1 LKKVLIAAA
10 TCLFFLLLGVLL
22 FLILSFRLSL
32 PKEKGEITVAGLTSA
47 VKVVR
52 DRFGV
57 PHVFAPTDQDLFFA
71 VGYIHAQDRMW
82 QMELFRRAGFGRLS
96 EIFGAQTVEQ
106 DKYLRN
112 LGFKDAALK
121 DYENLTADIKEALI
135 AYSNGVNA
143 WMSAKKLDW
152 PPEFLLLRHRPEP
165 WGVLDSLVIK
175 EILALTLCTDYRSEL
190 ARAKLVEKVGRERAL
205 QILEEDVERPP
216 VKEIT
221 EEFSGS
227 ELAKLFFSAAS
238 RGSNNWVVAG
248 SRTESGRPLLANDPH
263 LDITLPPIWY
273 EIHLSSPGFNVVGV
287 SFPGEPLVVIGHNAA
302 IAWGVT
308 NSGADVQDIYI
319 EKLNDA
325 QDAYLDGDGWKPLL
339 KKEES
344 IRVRGRKE
352 PEKMDLLWTARGPLL
367 SSAGAEAGASF
378 SLRWTIQEGGRIFK
392 SLYLLDKAQN
402 WEQFR
407 RALELW
413 DVPSQNFV
421 YADVAGNIGY
431 YLSGRIP
438 RRDKATALFPV
449 PGWEAKNQWT
459 AYLDEEQKPHAFNP
473 ESGYIVTANNK
484 IVPTDYPFYISC
496 DFDAPFRA
504 RRIEELILGRAK
516 HSVDS
521 FRIIQNDVL
530 SKRAEL
536 FLPYIRRLQPAEEN
550 ARQACGL
557 LSRWNGQMDAG
568 PEAALF
574 SVFMNILQE
583 QTFEDELGEG
593 FQDFRRLFNRKQSGL
608 LRILD
613 DPTSSWFDR
622 QETSKHEN
630 RDDIFTVS
638 LEKAYRWLEKKY
650 GPPDKWDWA
659 KIHAL
664 KFLHALGRVPVFF
677 FFNRG
682 PFPLDGDSF
691 CIKAS
696 FSGGLSGGFAATGG
710 VSFRQ
715 IIDLA
720 DFSRSICV
728 LTSGQSGHF
737 LSRHYDDQISLW
749 LKGEYRPMLFSSDD
763 IEANAEAV
771 LVLKPSSEKK

>member
-1 LKKVLIAAA
+1 MKKLLIAAA
-10 TCLFFLLLGVLL
+10 TCLLSLLLGVLL

-32 PKEKGEITVAGLTSA
+32 PKENGEIAVSGLTSA

-57 PHVFAPTDQDLFFA
+57 PHVFAPTDLDLFFA
-71 VGYIHAQDRMW
+71 VGYVQAQDRMW

-96 EIFGAQTVEQ
+96 EIFGSKTLET
-106 DKYLRN
+106 DRFLRN
-112 LGFKDAALK
+112 LGFREAALK
-121 DYENLTADIKEALI
+121 DYENLRADVKEALI
-135 AYSNGVNA
+135 AYSKGVNA
-143 WMSAKKLDW
+143 WMSTKKLDW
-152 PPEFLLLRHRPEP
+152 PPEFLLLRYRPEP

-175 EILALTLCTDYRSEL
+175 EIQALTLCTDYPSEL
-190 ARAKLVEKVGRERAL
+190 ARAELVKKVGRERAL
-205 QILEEDVERPP
+205 QILEEDIEGPSR
-216 VKEIT
+216 EGT
-221 EEFSGS
+221 AEGLSALQ
-227 ELAKLFFSAAS
+227 LARLFFSSAS

-263 LDITLPPIWY
+263 LEITLPPVWY
-273 EIHLSSPGFNVVGV
+273 EIHLNSPGFNVVGV
-287 SFPGEPLVVIGHNAA
+287 SFPGEPLVVIGHNTA

-319 EKLNDA
+319 EKLNEARDS
-325 QDAYLDGDGWKPLL
+325 YFDGDGWKSLL
-339 KKEES
+339 KKEEI
-344 IRVRGRKE
+344 IRVRGRKR
-352 PEKMDLLWTARGPLL
+352 PEKMDVLWTARGPLL
-367 SSAGAEAGASF
+367 SSAGAEDGSSF
-378 SLRWTIQEGGRIFK
+378 SLRWTIQEGGRIFE
-392 SLYLLDKAQN
+392 SLYLLNRAQN
-402 WEQFR
+402 WEEFC
-407 RALELW
+407 RAIELW

-421 YADVAGNIGY
+421 YADVDGNTGL

-438 RRDKATALFPV
+438 RRDKAAALFPV
-449 PGWEAKNQWT
+449 PGWEEKNQWT
-459 AYLDEEQKPHAFNP
+459 GYLDEKQKPNVLNP
-473 ESGYIVTANNK
+473 GSGYIITANNK
-484 IVPTDYPFYISC
+484 IVPADYSFYISC
-496 DFDAPFRA
+496 DFDVPFRA
-504 RRIEELILGRAK
+504 KRIEELIVGRAK

-530 SKRAEL
+530 SRRAEL
-536 FLPYIRRLQPAEEN
+536 FLAYIRRLQPAGEK
-550 ARQACGL
+550 ARKARDL
-557 LSRWNGQMDAG
+557 LSSWNGQMDAG

-583 QTFEDELGEG
+583 QTFEDELGEE

-613 DPTSSWFDR
+613 DPTSPWFDR
-622 QETSKHEN
+622 QETRENEN

-638 LEKAYRWLEKKY
+638 LDKAYRWLEKKC

-659 KIHAL
+659 KIHRL
-664 KFLHALGRVPVFF
+664 KFSHALGRVPVFF

-682 PFPLDGDSF
+682 PFPLDGDPF

-696 FSGGLSGGFAATGG
+696 SSGDFSGDFAAAAG

-720 DFSRSICV
+720 DFRRSVCV

-749 LKGEYRPMLFSSDD
+749 LKGEYRPMLFSSED

>member
-10 TCLFFLLLGVLL
+10 TSLVFLFLGVLL
-22 FLILSFRLSL
+22 FLISSFRLSL
-32 PKEKGEITVAGLTSA
+32 PKEKGEIAVPGLTST

-57 PHVFAPTDQDLFFA
+57 PHVFAPADLDLFFA
-71 VGYIHAQDRMW
+71 IGYIQAQDRMW

-96 EIFGAQTVEQ
+96 EIFGAQTLEN
-106 DKYLRN
+106 DRFLRN
-112 LGFKDAALK
+112 LGFREAALK
-121 DYENLTADIKEALI
+121 DYENLSAEVKEALV
-135 AYSNGVNA
+135 AYSQGVNA
-143 WMSAKKLDW
+143 WMSTRRLDW
-152 PPEFLLLRHRPEP
+152 PPEFLLLRYRPEP

-175 EILALTLCTDYRSEL
+175 EIQALTLCTDYRSEL
-190 ARAKLVEKVGRERAL
+190 ARAKLAKKVGRERAL
-205 QILEEDVERPP
+205 QILEEDAEGPSG
-216 VKEIT
+216 EGIT
-221 EEFSGS
+221 EEFPGLQ
-227 ELAKLFFSAAS
+227 LARLFFSSAS
-238 RGSNNWVVAG
+238 RGSNNWAVAG
-248 SRTESGRPLLANDPH
+248 NRTESGRPLLANDPH
-263 LDITLPPIWY
+263 LDITLPPVWY
-273 EIHLSSPGFNVVGV
+273 EIHLSSPGFNVVGA
-287 SFPGEPLVVIGHNAA
+287 SFPGAPLVIIGHNAA

-325 QDAYLDGDGWKPLL
+325 RDSYFDGNGWKPLL
-339 KKEES
+339 KKEEN

-352 PEKMDLLWTARGPLL
+352 PDKMDVLWTACGPLL
-367 SSAGAEAGASF
+367 SLAGTEDGTSY
-378 SLRWTIQEGGRIFK
+378 SLRWTIQEGGRIFE
-392 SLYLLDKAQN
+392 SLYLLNRAQN
-402 WEQFR
+402 WEEFC

-431 YLSGRIP
+431 YLSGRMP
-438 RRDKATALFPV
+438 RRAKAAALFPV
-449 PGWEAKNQWT
+449 PGWEEKNQWT
-459 AYLDEEQKPHAFNP
+459 GYLDEEQKPHIFNP

-484 IVPTDYPFYISC
+484 IVPADYSFYISC
-496 DFDAPFRA
+496 DFDVPFRA

-521 FRIIQNDVL
+521 FRIIQNDVF

-536 FLPYIRRLQPAEEN
+536 FLSYIRRLEPAEEK
-550 ARQACGL
+550 ARQARDL
-557 LSRWNGQMDAG
+557 LNRWNGEMDAG

-574 SVFMNILQE
+574 SVFMNVLQE
-583 QTFEDELGEG
+583 QTFEDELGEE
-593 FQDFRRLFNRKQSGL
+593 FQDFRRFFNSKQAGL
-608 LRILD
+608 LRLLD
-613 DPTSSWFDR
+613 DPVSSWFDR
-622 QETSKHEN
+622 QETSEHEN

-650 GPPDKWDWA
+650 GPADKWDWT

-664 KFLHALGRVPVFF
+664 KFPHALGRVPVFF

-682 PFPLDGDSF
+682 PFPLDGDPF

-696 FSGGLSGGFAATGG
+696 FSGDFSGDFAPTAG

-720 DFSRSICV
+720 DFGRSVCV

-749 LKGEYRPMLFSSDD
+749 LKGEYRPMLFSSQD

-771 LVLKPSSEKK
+771 LVFKPSSSKQ